1 MIFIVSDKGMAEPRG
16 QVLELAVPKDH
27 QQEEVDRSSYP
38 FLPNASFNLQVNPS
52 KFVYFLNQ
60 S

>member
-27 QQEEVDRSSYP
+27 QQEEVDP